1 MLYLDESQ
9 QRVQYVNLSEEEDD
23 SGDTMP
29 RNETQEGKSKL
40 SSFISDF
47 KNLHETMN
55 NDSKVQ
61 VD

>member
-40 SSFISDF
+40 SSFVSDF

-55 NDSKVQ
+55 ND
-61 VD
+61 

>member
-40 SSFISDF
+40 SSFVSDF